1 MRKRII
7 ILILAWLRFWARL
20 QLKKIQPEIIGIT
33 GSAGKTT
40 TRNAVA
46 AVLKDSQTIKVSY
59 KANSE
64 SGIPLNIL
72 NISPHDFSPLDWLRM
87 MILAPIKILTD
98 WQRYDTYVVE
108 MGIDSPTP
116 PKNMEYL
123 LTIIKP
129 DIGIFLNALPV
140 HTAFFGK
147 GGVEAI
153 AAEKG
158 KLIKTLPAE
167 GLAVIN
173 GDDPLTFQ
181 FGDKTR
187 ARVMTF
193 GRNPKNKVRCE
204 SWKVGSGKTSF
215 TYTSGDDTGEL
226 SLPYLLPEHYADS
239 FGAALCVSISRG
251 KQLSESITLLETH
264 FILPP
269 GRATLLKG
277 IHESI
282 LIDSSYNA
290 SPAPTLDMLDL
301 LDKVPA
307 KRKLCLLG
315 DMRELGEEAD
325 DMHEKVV
332 ARAMAV
338 SDEVHLVG
346 PLMRKNMMA
355 GAFWHQQAV
364 KAAEVLKETL
374 KKGDV
379 LLVKGSQNEIFLE
392 AAVEQLLA
400 DPADV
405 KKLCRRGEFWER
417 KRDI

>member
-1 MRKRII
+1 
-7 ILILAWLRFWARL
+7 
-20 QLKKIQPEIIGIT
+20 
-33 GSAGKTT
+33 
-40 TRNAVA
+40 VA

-72 NISPHDFSPLDWLRM
+72 NISPRDFSPLDWLRM
-87 MILAPIKILTD
+87 IILAPFKVLTD
-98 WQRYDTYVVE
+98 WQRYDIYVVE

-147 GGVEAI
+147 GGVKAI

-158 KLIKTLPAE
+158 KLIEALPAD

-187 ARVMTF
+187 ARMMTF
-193 GRNPKNKVRCE
+193 GKNQKNEVRCE
-204 SWKVGSGKTSF
+204 SWVVARGNTSF
-215 TYTSGDDTGEL
+215 VFNAGKEVGKL
-226 SLPYLLPEHYADS
+226 SLPYLLPEHYGGS
-239 FGAALCVSISRG
+239 FAAALCVALSKG
-251 KQLSESITLLETH
+251 KRLSESITLLESH
-264 FILPP
+264 FRLPP

-277 IHESI
+277 VHQSMI
-282 LIDSSYNA
+282 IDSSYNA
-290 SPAPTLDMLDL
+290 SPAPTMDMLDL

-307 KRKLCLLG
+307 KRKFCLLG
-315 DMRELGEEAD
+315 DMQELGEEAD

-332 ARAMAV
+332 ARAMEV

-355 GAFWHQQAV
+355 GAIWHEQAV
-364 KAAEVLKETL
+364 KAAEVLKATFKE
-374 KKGDV
+374 GDV

-392 AAVEQLLA
+392 VAVEQLLA
-400 DPADV
+400 DPGDA